1 MNRVKHNKEIKKY
14 RTSSLNE
21 EEMFKCKIFYCKI
34 FHNLDIGDPIKRQE
48 FDRERS
54 IQ

>member
-1 MNRVKHNKEIKKY
+1 MKHNKDIKKY

-21 EEMFKCKIFYCKI
+21 EEMFKCKNIFRKI
-34 FHNLDIGDPIKRQE
+34 IYYLDIGDPIKRQE

-54 IQ
+54 I